1 MGSLNEFLGQM
12 KGGGARANQFKVI
25 MNTPNILTV
34 DQDAQRK
41 ATFMIKAAQLP
52 GQTIG
57 EIAVPFRGRNLYI
70 AGDREFETWTT
81 TIINDTDFAVR
92 NLIEQWMNGM
102 NDLVNNTGAIDPGS
116 YQADLKVQQ
125 LDRGND
131 SVLKTYNLIG
141 CFPQAMTGIDLS
153 YETQNEIEQFE
164 VTWRYQHFTASDVS
178 PGVTN
183 D

>member
-70 AGDREFETWTT
+70 PGDREFETWTT
-81 TIINDTDFAVR
+81 TVINDTDFGVR
-92 NLIEQWMNGM
+92 NIIEQWMNGIS
-102 NDLVNNTGAIDPGS
+102 DLENGLGAINPS
-116 YQADLKVQQ
+116 AYQADLEVEQ
-125 LDRGND
+125 LDRAGGAGD
-131 SVLKTYNLIG
+131 SEGVVLKRYTLVG
-141 CFPQAMTGIDLS
+141 CWPTTLGAIDLS

-164 VTWRYQHFTASDVS
+164 ITWRYQHFTVSDS
-178 PGVTN
+178 
-183 D
+183 